1 MGLIILYISLILIF
15 SFYPILKEIRS
26 GKFEIFNFK
35 NAFILYYVIQLCF
48 SGILSLVFSVES
60 ETTMDLIGKS
70 RIIYYE
76 KAFLAALLGIF
87 FFNFGYY
94 SINKKIK
101 MPLFLSTKWQ
111 KSNVYFVSSL
121 YFIIGFI
128 SLFFLIKNGG
138 GFVQFLNDIET
149 FRAGG
154 LLGQGFLLYPATRLL
169 TLAVL
174 IIFIWTFLNVER
186 SKVNKSRFFFL
197 IILSILPATILG
209 FRGLMILPLINFI
222 VAYHFLF
229 KKINSKKLVVF
240 GSFVLVIFVFL
251 GVYRNI
257 PPGIDIDT
265 SQLIEVVKKNPEL
278 AYSFVSRSKGTEVVA
293 SVIQK
298 LEKTGEYDLGYK
310 AFFESLTILIPRTL
324 WTGKPK
330 PASVRFTTYFF
341 GSNLNITRGIA
352 KDDWGGV
359 SPTIIGEFF
368 WHFGWFGVIV
378 FMFIFGIFSKILY
391 ITFLNNL
398 NHPSIVLI
406 YVMAFTPLIMFAEAL
421 QGNINGLMMDFLF
434 ITITIILL
442 RVKIIYK

>member
-1 MGLIILYISLILIF
+1 MSLIIFYISLILIF
-15 SFYPILKEIRS
+15 SFYPIFKEMRS

-48 SGILSLVFSVES
+48 SGILSLIFSVES
-60 ETTMDLIGKS
+60 ETTMDLTGKS
-70 RIIYYE
+70 RTIFYE
-76 KAFLAALLGIF
+76 KAFLAALLGII

-101 MPLFLSTKWQ
+101 LPLFLSTKWG
-111 KSNVYFVSSL
+111 KSNVYFVSIL
-121 YFIIGFI
+121 YFIIGFS
-128 SLFFLIKNGG
+128 SLFLLIQKGG
-138 GFVQFLNDIET
+138 GFSQFLNDIET

-154 LLGQGFLLYPATRLL
+154 LLGQGYLMYPATRLL

-174 IIFIWTFLNVER
+174 IILIWTFLNIEP
-186 SKVNKSRFFFL
+186 SKVNKSLFFSL

-222 VAYHFLF
+222 VVFHFLF
-229 KKINSKKLVVF
+229 KKISSKKLVVF

-257 PPGIDIDT
+257 PQGIDLDT
-265 SQLIEVVKKNPEL
+265 SQLIEVVEKNPEL
-278 AYSFVSRSKGTEVVA
+278 AYSFISRSKGTEVVA
-293 SVIQK
+293 SVIKK

-310 AFFESLTILIPRTL
+310 AFFESLTILIPRAL

-391 ITFLNNL
+391 ITFVNNL
-398 NHPSIVLI
+398 NHPSIVLT